1 MKTVRKTIR
10 NQGLSLVEVMVAST
24 LALLAIGLCISLF
37 FPAMRAWKD
46 GQKRS
51 EVGQSVLMTSTWLGD
66 DVVRSSPG
74 SLQITPEGSV
84 VMKCALGQTVNHEN
98 PFSQSVA
105 YWRDGGE
112 LYRSTKI
119 LADSE
124 AAVPSTLAE
133 IQALTDR
140 RRVASGVTK
149 FEVVINPEQPWLVS
163 LDLEVEK
170 DGRKGAISTGYSSI
184 YAPSDREILEPED

>member
-1 MKTVRKTIR
+1 MKLRSWIVRPR
-10 NQGLSLVEVMVAST
+10 GLSLIEVMVAST
-24 LALLAIGLCISLF
+24 LALLAIGLCLTLF

-51 EVGQSVLMTSTWLGD
+51 EVGQSVLMTSTWFGD

-74 SLQITPEGSV
+74 SIQLTPEGIV
-84 VMKCALGQTVNHEN
+84 VMKCAQGQTVNHEN

-105 YWRDGGE
+105 YWQEDGA
-112 LYRSTKI
+112 LYRTTKV

-124 AAVPSTLAE
+124 TTPPSTLAE
-133 IQALTDR
+133 IKALPDR

-149 FEVVINPEQPWLVS
+149 FEVLVNPEQPWLVS
-163 LDLEVEK
+163 VALEVEK
-170 DGRKGAISTGYSSI
+170 DGRKGTISTAYSSI
-184 YAPSDREILEPED
+184 YAPADREILEAEE